1 MAGEAVL
8 PVSQI
13 VLRLALSRQGVELI
27 APSGLDCQ
35 YVAFDLETTG
45 LVARLDRVVEI
56 GAIRFERSG
65 KVLDRFEQLV
75 HPGRLMS
82 PAAQA
87 IHGISDND
95 LAGAPPAREV
105 LPRFLEFLAEPRSTV
120 LLAHNASFDAGFL
133 GCELS
138 RAGLPHPPH
147 RVLDTLALARRCRP
161 DLASHRLEK
170 LVSVFQLGQAIAH
183 RALADCLSV
192 KDLWLHLGGPSF
204 DPQTLV
210 SYPIHD
216 RSVSVVAPHGY
227 AVLEEA
233 IAAASKVTIEYEG
246 GTRGVTPRTI
256 TPRRFEQKGGQ
267 TYVLAFC
274 HLDRFEKSF
283 RLDRIRCCVRVH
295 GTGVTVVRQ

>member
-1 MAGEAVL
+1 M
-8 PVSQI
+8 PTW
-13 VLRLALSRQGVELI
+13 R
-27 APSGLDCQ
+27 
-35 YVAFDLETTG
+35 
-45 LVARLDRVVEI
+45 
-56 GAIRFERSG
+56 
-65 KVLDRFEQLV
+65 
-75 HPGRLMS
+75 
-82 PAAQA
+82 
-87 IHGISDND
+87 
-95 LAGAPPAREV
+95 APPARDV
-105 LPRFLEFLAEPRSTV
+105 LPRFLDFLAEPGSTV

-147 RVLDTLALARRCRP
+147 RVFDTLALARRCRP
-161 DLASHRLEK
+161 DLVSHRLET
-170 LVSVFQLGQAIAH
+170 LVSVFQLGQATAH
-183 RALADCLSV
+183 RALADCLCV
-192 KDLWLHLGGPSF
+192 KDLWLHLGGPSL

-216 RSVSVVAPHGY
+216 RSVSVVAPHGW

-233 IAAASKVTIEYEG
+233 IAAGKKVFIEYEG

-295 GTGVTVVRQ
+295 GTGVTAVQQ